1 MDRKFFGEAGKDMEI
16 TTARD
21 LMVPLEKYATVFE
34 DAILKDAVEALE
46 KAQAELDHK
55 ENQYLHRAVLVL
67 NKNKEVVG
75 KISQMDILRGL
86 EPKYKDIGNTRR
98 ISLNGFSAQFL
109 KSMMDSHSLWVHPLR
124 DICAK
129 AAKTK
134 VKNIMATL
142 TEGDF
147 IDEKA
152 SLEEAIH
159 IMIMWHH
166 HSLLV
171 TKDANIVGILRLAD
185 VFNYINDLIKSC
197 EI

>member
-1 MDRKFFGEAGKDMEI
+1 MKIK
-16 TTARD
+16 TARE
-21 LMVPLEKYATVFE
+21 LMVPLEKYATVSE
-34 DAILKDAVEALE
+34 DATLKDAVDALE

-55 ENQYLHRAVLVL
+55 RCQYLHRAVLVL

-75 KISQMDILRGL
+75 KISQMDVLRSL
-86 EPKYKDIGNTRR
+86 EPKSKDIENTRKV
-98 ISLNGFSAQFL
+98 SLNGFSAQFV

-134 VKNIMATL
+134 VKDLMATL
-142 TEGDF
+142 TEGEF

-171 TKDANIVGILRLAD
+171 TKEGNIVGILRLTD
-185 VFNYINDLIKSC
+185 VFIYINDLIKSC

>member
-1 MDRKFFGEAGKDMEI
+1 MEI

-21 LMVPLEKYATVFE
+21 LMVPLEEYATVSE
-34 DAILKDAVEALE
+34 DATLKDAVEALE

-55 ENQYLHRAVLVL
+55 RSKYLHRAVLVL

-86 EPKYKDIGNTRR
+86 EPKYKDIGDIRR
-98 ISLNGFSAQFL
+98 VSLSGFSAQFL
-109 KSMMDSHSLWVHPLR
+109 KSMMDSHRLWVHPLT

-129 AAKTK
+129 AAETK
-134 VKNIMATL
+134 VKDLMSTL
-142 TEGDF
+142 TEGEF
-147 IDEKA
+147 IDKKA

-159 IMIMWHH
+159 IMLMGHH

-171 TKDANIVGILRLAD
+171 TKDGNIVGILRLTD
-185 VFNYINDLIKSC
+185 VFIHINDLIKLC
-197 EI
+197 KI